1 MRISDMILLS
11 FQNVARLKTKS
22 LLTVFSVAIGVT
34 AVYMILSLCSIGEMV
49 VQEEIDRLG
58 IDGLSLYTEINGASG
73 SKIEPKYADIVKNQ
87 FLFVED
93 AMPLVTVYGTFSLN
107 HNAADAVYMGVNED
121 VSNVLGVKIKYGRTF
136 YRNEI
141 KTGKKVALID
151 SDLARTAYQR
161 ENIIGKTIFVTIGGK
176 RSQFE
181 IIGIFEPQTT
191 MLDGISGGKI
201 PDFIYIPYTT
211 ANQLNNTSD
220 ADQIAIRCSAEID
233 TTQAVE
239 QIVNELNQG
248 RKTMTFA
255 VENIN
260 GYISRLKRLIGM
272 VSMLLTTIGSISLI
286 VAGFGVMNRM
296 LSSVTERKKEIGI
309 WIAVGAKKKDIF
321 TVFLCEAI
329 FLCLFG
335 STIGAIFGFT
345 LTAGLIYALGTTM
358 VCNFKLLLIPL
369 FATFVIGILF
379 GVMPS
384 NAAAKMH
391 PAELLRDI

>member
-11 FQNVARLKTKS
+11 FQNISRLKTKS

-34 AVYMILSLCSIGEMV
+34 AVYMILSLCSIGEAM

-73 SKIEPKYADIVKNQ
+73 SKIEPKYADTVKKQ
-87 FLFVED
+87 FQFVED

-107 HNAADAVYMGVNED
+107 HNATDAVYMGVNEN
-121 VSNVLGVKIKYGRTF
+121 VANVLGVKIKYGRTF
-136 YRNEI
+136 YREEI

-151 SDLARTAYQR
+151 TDLAKAAYSR
-161 ENIIGKTIFVTIGGK
+161 ENIIGKTVFVTIGGI
-176 RSQFE
+176 RSEFE

-191 MLDGISGGKI
+191 MLEGISGGRI
-201 PDFIYIPYTT
+201 PDFIYIPYTM
-211 ANQLNNTSD
+211 ANQLNHTND
-220 ADQIAIRCSAEID
+220 ADQIAIRCSADID
-233 TTQAVE
+233 TAQAVE
-239 QIVNELNQG
+239 RIVNELNQG
-248 RKTMTFA
+248 RQTMTFA

-260 GYISRLKRLIGM
+260 GYINQLKRLIGM
-272 VSMLLTTIGSISLI
+272 ISLLLTMIGSISLI

-321 TVFLCEAI
+321 TVFLCEAV

-335 STIGAIFGFT
+335 SVIGAIVGFA
-345 LTAGLIYALGTTM
+345 LTAGLIYVIGIAM
-358 VCNFKLLLIPL
+358 VWNIKLLLIPL
-369 FATFVIGILF
+369 LATFAIGILF

-391 PAELLRDI
+391 PVELLRDI